1 MSLIIYF
8 ISRFISTLHDIRI
21 KNSLFNFFLF
31 FFFYKKL
38 VWIRKKKKK
47 IRKKYYDFIYGN
59 RIVVDTYS
67 K

>member
-8 ISRFISTLHDIRI
+8 ISRFISTLHDTRI

-31 FFFYKKL
+31 FFLLQKTCMDKE
-38 VWIRKKKKK
+38 KKK